1 MTFSSEILVA
11 NQLRNYLIEEN
22 WRIFQL
28 ISPGG
33 QAHFSFSFNI
43 QEKRKTIFPDLIAY
57 KDNLVLFGE
66 IKPKFDE
73 KDKEK
78 LLEIGNSD
86 EAKSVL
92 RKVLARRLNGLST
105 TFQIVLVLIHGDDN
119 AEKHPLIDQIVIS
132 ESVRYL
138 RKG

>member
-22 WRIFQL
+22 WWIFQL

-57 KDNLVLFGE
+57 KDSLVLFGE

-78 LLEIGNSD
+78 LLEIDNSD
-86 EAKSVL
+86 EAKNVL

-105 TFQIVLVLIHGDDN
+105 TFQIVPVLIHGDDN

>member
-22 WRIFQL
+22 WWIFQL

-57 KDNLVLFGE
+57 KDSLVLFGE

-78 LLEIGNSD
+78 LLEIDNSD
-86 EAKSVL
+86 EAKNVL

-105 TFQIVLVLIHGDDN
+105 TFQIVPVLIHGD
-119 AEKHPLIDQIVIS
+119 
-132 ESVRYL
+132 
-138 RKG
+138 